1 MVRVHVRPPS
11 PPTPPLECR
20 GPRGIPRGRPPGG
33 LFGNRPRARAPDRS
47 GRARKVNTDFQLA
60 TEPRGA
66 PTECAPRKQGQKRPG
81 SPGPPAPGAMD
92 LAPRL
97 YGRMADALAAAGEE
111 GRGKLR

>member
-1 MVRVHVRPPS
+1 MCAHHPPRPHPLNAGGRAKSARPS
-11 PPTPPLECR
+11 
-20 GPRGIPRGRPPGG
+20 PGG

-81 SPGPPAPGAMD
+81 FPGPPAPGAMD